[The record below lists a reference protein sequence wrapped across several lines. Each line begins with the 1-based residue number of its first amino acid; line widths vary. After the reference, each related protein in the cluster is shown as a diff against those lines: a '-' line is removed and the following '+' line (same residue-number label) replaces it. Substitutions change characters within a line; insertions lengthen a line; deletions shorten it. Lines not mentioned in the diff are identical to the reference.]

1 MHIANTERS
10 GHRSNN
16 HRNARRMYSMHGGGH
31 VEKVL
36 LWASDASRMC
46 CEVVHAVNDVPHLP
60 RRNPVYVLLND
71 FLKKKCG
78 SLTQIE
84 QFRMSHTGLERLVKG
99 IQDKQFGT
107 DNGVDGNIALVI
119 GTVVLMVIVGGQ
131 YLFRHALP
139 YSDTNRIEGQKES
152 SFRTMRRVRRF
163 LDAMTVIFLVFLAA
177 AQCNVMG
184 EGAGKAGPKYILIAV
199 GLVFFLFTSSLL
211 GRLVGEPLGFGT
223 CDQEDACSG
232 LRDWVIFLLISFII
246 MHMLAKCPKLVISWV
261 AGALVVMSVVCSV
274 ANITSHDKGSDAEWD
289 EEGSSIKGFLYT
301 DLCFDIAKMLIV
313 GYFLYQIRAVISKT
327 FRRTYDP
334 ISTKP
339 PAGVDVSD
347 TNPASAG
354 EVDPLNPAENFGTDA
369 SSIF

>member
-60 RRNPVYVLLND
+60 RRDPVYVLLND

-84 QFRMSHTGLERLVKG
+84 QFRMTEGLESIVKG
-99 IQDKQFGT
+99 MADKTFGT
-107 DNGVDGNIALVI
+107 TSGNLALVI

-313 GYFLYQIRAVISKT
+313 GYFLYQIRAVLSKN
-327 FRRTYDP
+327 FRPKYESLT
-334 ISTKP
+334 TKP
-339 PAGVDVSD
+339 PAEVEVSD

-354 EVDPLNPAENFGTDA
+354 EVDPAEHFGTDA